1 MGEVSRLSALL
12 EAIELFVLQSVEA
25 TLLKLT
31 LSLLSNLNDFQP
43 NRMLQTSQE
52 LLEESKTSHKALEEQ
67 SQAQAL
73 LLTFFR
79 QHAAC
84 SKKVFRTVAA
94 MACKMSAMDRPRL
107 LKTNSEMSRRH
118 SMRFSVLA
126 AVLHSI

>member
-1 MGEVSRLSALL
+1 MAEVSRLSALL

-73 LLTFFR
+73 LLTFFLR
-79 QHAAC
+79 QHTAC
-84 SKKVFRTVAA
+84 SKKR
-94 MACKMSAMDRPRL
+94 
-107 LKTNSEMSRRH
+107 
-118 SMRFSVLA
+118 
-126 AVLHSI
+126 